1 MELTIIPA
9 QCGVSLVRS
18 EGLMATMRKATAM
31 TATPNS
37 SWSRATSRGKRQPL
51 HLLLSS
57 GAGLSSLL
65 FMPSFLS
72 EEAFCPCPISP
83 LAFTLCCPLSVLST
97 FSVAM
102 FGVDQSARCLLPVA
116 SLLSFLP
123 FPSQLRP
130 PLTINPAW
138 LLFGNRQGSELI
150 WKTFGL
156 DS

>member
-1 MELTIIPA
+1 MELTMIPA

-18 EGLMATMRKATAM
+18 EGLMATMRKATAT
-31 TATPNS
+31 TATPSS

-57 GAGLSSLL
+57 GTGLSSLL

-102 FGVDQSARCLLPVA
+102 FGVDQSARCLLPA
-116 SLLSFLP
+116 ACCLLPLSPLSF
-123 FPSQLRP
+123 PSP
-130 PLTINPAW
+130 P
-138 LLFGNRQGSELI
+138 S
-150 WKTFGL
+150 
-156 DS
+156 